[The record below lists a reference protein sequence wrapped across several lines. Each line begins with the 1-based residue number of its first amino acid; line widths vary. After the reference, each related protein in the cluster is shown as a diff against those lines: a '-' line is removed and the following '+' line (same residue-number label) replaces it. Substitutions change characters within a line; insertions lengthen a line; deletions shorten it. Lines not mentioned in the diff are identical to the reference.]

1 MDFIIE
7 EKEFEFFNGT
17 LMKKV
22 DIEKFHKNNDINFYL
37 YKLKNSLKN
46 RKKQDTKNPI
56 KQSKWNKDQDFIT
69 ISTNQMEIYTFK
81 KNDETN

>member
-37 YKLKNSLKN
+37 YKLKNFI
-46 RKKQDTKNPI
+46 KK
-56 KQSKWNKDQDFIT
+56 
-69 ISTNQMEIYTFK
+69 
-81 KNDETN
+81 